1 MLLAKMLGDKDAGGE
16 EAREG
21 GATASVWAVPPYPPK
36 ATARSYPHKLDQ
48 APHAGN
54 KMDDLTKI
62 ELTHN
67 QLFFIKMLRAVKAQ

>member
-1 MLLAKMLGDKDAGGE
+1 MLLAKMLGGKDAGGE

-48 APHAGN
+48 APHAGD

-62 ELTHN
+62 ELHTTN
-67 QLFFIKMLRAVKAQ
+67 FFL